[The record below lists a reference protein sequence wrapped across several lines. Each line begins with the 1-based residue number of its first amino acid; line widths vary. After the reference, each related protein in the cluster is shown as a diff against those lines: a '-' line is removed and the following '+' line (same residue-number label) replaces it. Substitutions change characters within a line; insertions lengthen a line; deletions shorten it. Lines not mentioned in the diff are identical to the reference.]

1 MSLRSELEK
10 VERERARLIGLLAA
24 ENAQEDHTKLIEEKT
39 NRLLSD
45 LGNKDTFC
53 QLPLTTVAH
62 VKLSRGSEFCDPGK
76 CDYAETCNEI
86 LSLNSESNKKKSAGG
101 GGGGKRRT
109 DLPMLHKQVTPGI
122 LSIQFNGID
131 IQFKGSDH
139 KKVIKE
145 ARDHFRPML
154 EKNGGL
160 LSPGRHAGIG
170 HWTQADKNGTT
181 LIDKFYGRV

>member
-1 MSLRSELEK
+1 MSLTSELEK
-10 VERERARLIGLLAA
+10 IEMERERLIGLLAA
-24 ENAQEDHTKLIEEKT
+24 ENAREEHTKLIEKT
-39 NRLLSD
+39 NRLLLD

-53 QLPLTTVAH
+53 QLPLTTIAH
-62 VKLSRGSEFCDPGK
+62 VKLARGSEFCDPDK
-76 CDYAETCNEI
+76 CDHADTCKEI
-86 LSLNSESNKKKSAGG
+86 LSLNSEKSKKKRSAGG

-109 DLPMLHKQVTPGI
+109 DLPMLHKQVTFGT

-131 IQFKGSDH
+131 IKFKGSDH

-170 HWTQADKNGTT
+170 HWTQTDKNGTT